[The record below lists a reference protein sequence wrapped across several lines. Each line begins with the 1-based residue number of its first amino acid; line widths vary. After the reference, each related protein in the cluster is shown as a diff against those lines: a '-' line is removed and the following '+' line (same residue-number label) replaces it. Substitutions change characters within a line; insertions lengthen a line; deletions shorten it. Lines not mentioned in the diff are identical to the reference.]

1 MLRSGPRPT
10 PRRRERAAVH
20 CTVLG
25 DRLSDVA
32 VYEEYLDV
40 MAAFWA

>member
-1 MLRSGPRPT
+1 
-10 PRRRERAAVH
+10 VH